1 MPYCNDSLYA
11 DIMHT
16 LCCGILLL
24 CVVSG
29 QQYKQQLSSPSSV
42 TSSSSVDSVP
52 AAANNVPFR
61 SRPYSNQYGSSS
73 SEEEEDDR
81 PVATYTNRQQQQG
94 NNLKKSF
101 KKPSYS
107 SEELEQE
114 EEPDRLTVLLE
125 KSQFQCTGRTTGY
138 YADESLGCEVFH
150 YCQENQKHS
159 WICPEGFTFHQ
170 VHLICMPPSGDN
182 ICEQSSK
189 YHFVNDYLY
198 KPINMEEHMT
208 KPNVT
213 LRYSERYYP
222 ENFYVDERH
231 YDDERVLR
239 QHEERHQPQ
248 QPVKQTYHH
257 QPQQQTVRKQPV
269 YATTPSSYRLSSPQP
284 THSVYR
290 SPEEINISLQQR
302 RPAAQPGSYVQ
313 STTPRYE
320 DESEYDSYERK

>member
-1 MPYCNDSLYA
+1 MRLTVRA
-11 DIMHT
+11 
-16 LCCGILLL
+16 CCGLLLL
-24 CVVSG
+24 CAVSG
-29 QQYKQQLSSPSSV
+29 QQYKQQSPSTV
-42 TSSSSVDSVP
+42 SSTQPDSAS
-52 AAANNVPFR
+52 AAAGNVAYR
-61 SRPYSNQYGSSS
+61 ARPYSTQYSSSS

-81 PVATYTNRQQQQG
+81 PVASYTSGRQQQQSS
-94 NNLKKSF
+94 LKKSF

-114 EEPDRLTVLLE
+114 EEPDRLSVLLE
-125 KSQFQCTGRTTGY
+125 KSQFQCAGRTTGY
-138 YADESLGCEVFH
+138 YADESLSCEVFH

-170 VHLICMPPSGDN
+170 VHLICMPPSGDS
-182 ICEQSSK
+182 ICDQSSK

-231 YDDERVLR
+231 YDEERILR

-248 QPVKQTYHH
+248 HQQQPAKQPYH
-257 QPQQQTVRKQPV
+257 QQQTVRKQPV
-269 YATTPSSYRLSSPQP
+269 YATTPSSYRLASPQP

-302 RPAAQPGSYVQ
+302 RPTSQPLSY
-313 STTPRYE
+313 SASSTPRYE
-320 DESEYDSYERK
+320 DDAEYDSYERK

>member
-1 MPYCNDSLYA
+1 MRFTV
-11 DIMHT
+11 HV
-16 LCCGILLL
+16 CCGLLLL
-24 CVVSG
+24 CAVSG
-29 QQYKQQLSSPSSV
+29 QQPQS
-42 TSSSSVDSVP
+42 DSAP
-52 AAANNVPFR
+52 AAAGNVAYR
-61 SRPYSNQYGSSS
+61 ARPYSNQYASSS

-81 PVATYTNRQQQQG
+81 PAPPAYSGRQQQQS
-94 NNLKKSF
+94 NVKKSF

-138 YADESLGCEVFH
+138 YADETLGCEVFH

-231 YDDERVLR
+231 YDEERLVR

-257 QPQQQTVRKQPV
+257 QPQQQQTIRKQPV
-269 YATTPSSYRLSSPQP
+269 YATTPSSYRLASPQP

-302 RPAAQPGSYVQ
+302 RPTVQPVSYSAS
-313 STTPRYE
+313 STARYE
-320 DESEYDSYERK
+320 DDSEYDSYERK